1 MNMKI
6 GHVKRFESLFGIQQ
20 REFFKR
26 KLSFK
31 DMREV
36 KDVKFIPLEISLLL
50 FIFLFFLFI
59 LSYLNKH

>member
-50 FIFLFFLFI
+50 FIFLFF
-59 LSYLNKH
+59 Y